1 MSLRVRH
8 PLVVCGAHPGHGEA
22 VAQDLASFGYEVR
35 HCTDEESLIEVA
47 AEVRPCAI
55 VYELQHQLPV
65 DLAILAL
72 VRRVL
77 PCVQLIVVAG
87 EFAEQAVRALRAV
100 NPMVLGTGPID
111 RSELRSAVRLAVRRA
126 RNAVRRERVAAGA

>member
-1 MSLRVRH
+1 MKLRERH

-22 VAQDLASFGYEVR
+22 VAGELVGFGYEVR

-77 PCVQLIVVAG
+77 PSVQLVVVAG
-87 EFAEQAVRALRAV
+87 ALAEQAVRALRAV
-100 NPMVLGTGPID
+100 SPTVLAHDPMD
-111 RSELRSAVRLAVRRA
+111 RSELRDAVRLAVRRSRFA
-126 RNAVRRERVAAGA
+126 ERREQATTGV